1 MKNKKALVFG
11 ETKGLDETSDK
22 SNFKPIQCLSQE
34 KEPTFEFNEPQPNSP
49 KSLGIIQCFDCK
61 QQSELAGYRF
71 ALVPLCECC
80 RTEREIEIADN
91 RLERRLKDDTSL

>member
-11 ETKGLDETSDK
+11 ETKGLDETSDQ
-22 SNFKPIQCLSQE
+22 SNFKSIQCLSQE
-34 KEPTFEFNEPQPNSP
+34 KEPTFEFNETKPKPL

-71 ALVPLCECC
+71 ALVPLCDCC
-80 RTEREIEIADN
+80 RTERAIEIANN
-91 RLERRLKDDTSL
+91 RFERRLNDDTSL